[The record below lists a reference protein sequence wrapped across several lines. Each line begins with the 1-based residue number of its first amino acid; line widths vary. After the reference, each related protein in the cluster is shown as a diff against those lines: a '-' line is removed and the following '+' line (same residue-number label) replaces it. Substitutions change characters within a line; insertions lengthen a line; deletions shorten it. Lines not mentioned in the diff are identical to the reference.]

1 MNLQMIRRVLA
12 TTVLTATLFAGVTA
26 NADPLPVPQK
36 FEVIVPPVSL
46 LSPPNGVE
54 STYNTV
60 FTWSDTGTPNT
71 YKLKIKNTNTGQKLT
86 SSVDPATCNE
96 AGFCTRSGDA
106 IDLFEHVEDGDVIQ
120 WWVVAKYKDGKV
132 KSSKRTLI
140 MNTVS
145 APTTMQPG
153 HTDNLYSENP
163 LRWNDTF
170 ENMQYTL
177 VVKYVDGGAVAHKS
191 TMHSN
196 ACEDMCEVN
205 PFEGQPFPDY
215 ELFTW
220 FVKAKGYNGDKAKS
234 AQQTFAAMPAAVAT
248 DAAK

>member
-1 MNLQMIRRVLA
+1 MKTSIRRILTLSA
-12 TTVLTATLFAGVTA
+12 LTAAMMLGLVA
-26 NADPLPVPQK
+26 NAQPLPAPQK
-36 FEVIVPPVSL
+36 LEVIVPPVSL
-46 LSPPNGVE
+46 LSPPNGVQ

-60 FTWSDTGTPNT
+60 FTWSDAGTPDT
-71 YKLKIKNTNTGQKLT
+71 YKLKIKNISTGQKLT

-120 WWVVAKYKDGKV
+120 WWVVAKYEDGKV
-132 KSSKRTLI
+132 KSSKRTLV

-145 APTTMQPG
+145 APTTMQPD
-153 HTDNLYSENP
+153 HTENLYPENS
-163 LRWNDTF
+163 LRWNDAF

-191 TMHSN
+191 TVLS
-196 ACEDMCEVN
+196 ASCGDMCEVN
-205 PFEGQPFPDY
+205 PFEGQQFPSY

-220 FVKAKGYNGDKAKS
+220 VVKAKGYNGDKAKS
-234 AQQTFAAMPAAVAT
+234 AQQTFAAMPVAIAM